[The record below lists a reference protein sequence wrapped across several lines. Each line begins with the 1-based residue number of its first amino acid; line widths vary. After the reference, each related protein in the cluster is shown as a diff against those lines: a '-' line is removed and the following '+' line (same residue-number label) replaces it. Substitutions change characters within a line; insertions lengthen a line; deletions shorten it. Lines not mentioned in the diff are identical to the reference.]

1 MGKTDNDAEDYARKA
16 TKSDFEEAGNKDV
29 YHKVFSDQR
38 PCSDETSIR
47 TQMIN
52 LMVVTTAQLITE
64 EWKNHIILKVELI

>member
-1 MGKTDNDAEDYARKA
+1 MGKTDNDAEDYTRKA
-16 TKSDFEEAGNKDV
+16 TKSDFEEVGNKDV

-52 LMVVTTAQLITE
+52 FMVVTMAQLITE
-64 EWKNHIILKVELI
+64 EWRTHIILTVKLI